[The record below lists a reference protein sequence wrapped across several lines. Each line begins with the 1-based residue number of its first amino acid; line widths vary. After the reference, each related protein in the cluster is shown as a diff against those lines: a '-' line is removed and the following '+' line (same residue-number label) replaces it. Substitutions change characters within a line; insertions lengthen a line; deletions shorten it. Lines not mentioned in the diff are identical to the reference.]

1 MDAKVYFSGR
11 TNLNAKKLAVPKR
24 DSSILS
30 FGMPG
35 VLTRSGLST
44 ASSSAARASL
54 STAEAASSSWPRG
67 GRGKISWS
75 EIAEHKLHRSI
86 ILL

>member
-1 MDAKVYFSGR
+1 MIPMGTKCNDEKFAALR
-11 TNLNAKKLAVPKR
+11 H

-75 EIAEHKLHRSI
+75 VIAEHKLYSSI
-86 ILL
+86 IQIVI